1 VYDQPAMVRS
11 REVKGETAK
20 WRKRSKTKSGGENGV
35 IVRMYDKAAELSD
48 RIVGYVNEACDSS
61 GVR

>member
-1 VYDQPAMVRS
+1 MYDHPVMGRS
-11 REVKGETAK
+11 REVKSGTAK

-48 RIVGYVNEACDSS
+48 RIVGYVNKACDSS